1 MDVAGQL
8 SSAPVSPPTTVR
20 PGGGPAPAGTP
31 PLGLVLPGG
40 PDRSR
45 RSETSPADGPD
56 AGPTLVPRRVGL
68 DVRRVLVVE
77 DDEKFAGLLARAFSH
92 LGFSAALAVTGD
104 GALDAMREDRPFSAV
119 VLDIMI
125 PHPDGIEV
133 CHQLRRDGW
142 DGPIVIISALDGS
155 DTRTRAR
162 SAGADVFLPKPFRL
176 EELMDAVA
184 TLVDGCP
191 PRDYGSFD

>member
-1 MDVAGQL
+1 
-8 SSAPVSPPTTVR
+8 
-20 PGGGPAPAGTP
+20 
-31 PLGLVLPGG
+31 VL
-40 PDRSR
+40 
-45 RSETSPADGPD
+45 
-56 AGPTLVPRRVGL
+56 L
-68 DVRRVLVVE
+68 VE
-77 DDEKFAGLLARAFSH
+77 DDEKLAGLLARALGH
-92 LGFSAALAVTGD
+92 LGFTAALAVTGD
-104 GALDAMREDRPFSAV
+104 GALDAMRDGLPFAAV

-142 DGPIVIISALDGS
+142 SGPIVIISALDGS

-184 TLVDGCP
+184 TLVDGSP
-191 PRDYGSFD
+191 PRDFPGPF